1 MISST
6 LSIFSVSKGRQTLE
20 LEMGLGDVLFPFI
33 YFSLTENTF
42 EICVCLELNQQVEF
56 NVCTVDIIKETP

>member
-20 LEMGLGDVLFPFI
+20 MGLGDVLIPSI
-33 YFSLTENTF
+33 YFSLTENTL
-42 EICVCLELNQQVEF
+42 EICVSLEVNQQVEF
-56 NVCTVDIIKETP
+56 NVCTVEIGKETP

>member
-20 LEMGLGDVLFPFI
+20 LEMGLGDVLIPSI
-33 YFSLTENTF
+33 YFSLTENTL